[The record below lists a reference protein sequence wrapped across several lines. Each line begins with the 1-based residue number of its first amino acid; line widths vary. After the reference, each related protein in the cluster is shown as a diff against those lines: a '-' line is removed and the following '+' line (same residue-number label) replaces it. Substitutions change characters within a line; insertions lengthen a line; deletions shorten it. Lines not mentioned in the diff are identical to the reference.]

1 MLKLFLFLF
10 SLSKG
15 LDFVFLLE
23 ISVSNFMNRFLFVMH
38 HCLQNAKGDTAH
50 RRFDN
55 TTRSHRRQWIK
66 SVNAK
71 SNIAAIVRLWDNINV
86 NDLDCEDHLGPCY
99 LNVRRSSCLLVYPRF
114 FVQLPLST
122 PLFSEKDFWQTK
134 ATASCSS
141 LCVVLLMVPL
151 KRYPWTMS
159 CKQSSLSRLLSSS
172 VLRSAYN

>member
-50 RRFDN
+50 RRFHN

-86 NDLDCEDHLGPCY
+86 NDLDCEDHLG
-99 LNVRRSSCLLVYPRF
+99 LKKMGKGSTDQRTLMSRISLAWVIVRNSNTTSNRSYQTRYSMFCSF
-114 FVQLPLST
+114 DNFVGQQ
-122 PLFSEKDFWQTK
+122 D
-134 ATASCSS
+134 
-141 LCVVLLMVPL
+141 
-151 KRYPWTMS
+151 Y
-159 CKQSSLSRLLSSS
+159 
-172 VLRSAYN
+172 